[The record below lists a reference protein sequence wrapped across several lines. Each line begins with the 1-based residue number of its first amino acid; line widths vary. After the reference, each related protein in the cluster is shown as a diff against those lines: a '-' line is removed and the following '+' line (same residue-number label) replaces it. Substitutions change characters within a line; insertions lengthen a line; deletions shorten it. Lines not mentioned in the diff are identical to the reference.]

1 MYKNK
6 KTSLRMA
13 ALVTSL
19 ALAGCANLGGGT
31 ISTGTAPTAAT
42 GAAGGA
48 TSVNA
53 NQALERCDAPL
64 GTIAVDD
71 GRGKEW
77 YASFGAATKITT
89 IEPLIRLAVQQSNC
103 FVITSVGNNR
113 TESKLSSIT
122 DKQRNSGEFR
132 AGSKQQKGQRVAA
145 DYYMEPSII
154 IDNDAT
160 GQMVAG
166 VGGLLGSVGALVGG
180 AMQGKASVVTLTM
193 FDIRSGVQL
202 SISEGNATAT
212 NFGAA
217 MGAFGGGAA
226 GGLGGFSRTPEGK
239 ATVAAFMDAY
249 NNMVIS
255 LRNYKAQE
263 VKGGLGRGG
272 QLKVGS

>member
-1 MYKNK
+1 MP
-6 KTSLRMA
+6 KTTSSCVA
-13 ALVTSL
+13 ALATSL
-19 ALAGCANLGGGT
+19 ALAGCASPGGGL

-53 NQALERCDAPL
+53 NSTLERCDAPL
-64 GTIAVDD
+64 GTLAVDD
-71 GRGKEW
+71 GRDKEW

-103 FVITSVGNNR
+103 FVITSIGNNR
-113 TESKLSSIT
+113 TEGKLSSIT

-132 AGSKQQKGQRVAA
+132 AGSRQEKGQRVAA
-145 DYYMEPSII
+145 DFYMQPSIV
-154 IDNDAT
+154 IDNEAT
-160 GQMVAG
+160 GQLAAG
-166 VGGLLGSVGALVGG
+166 VGSLFGSVGALVGG
-180 AMQGKASVVTLTM
+180 AMQSKASVVTLTM

-217 MGAFGGGAA
+217 LGAFGGGAG

-249 NNMVIS
+249 NNMVVS

-272 QLKVGS
+272 RLKVGS

>member
-1 MYKNK
+1 MSNVFLA
-6 KTSLRMA
+6 TA
-13 ALVTSL
+13 AVASTLVLT
-19 ALAGCANLGGGT
+19 GCVTPGGN
-31 ISTGTAPTAAT
+31 ISTGNTATAAT

-48 TSVNA
+48 SSINA
-53 NQALERCDAPL
+53 NASLEKCDAPL
-64 GTIAVDD
+64 GTLAVDD

-77 YASFGAATKITT
+77 FTTFGQATQVTT

-103 FVITSVGNNR
+103 FVITSIGNNR
-113 TESKLSSIT
+113 TEDKISNIT
-122 DKQRNSGEFR
+122 NKQRNSGEFR

-145 DYYMEPSII
+145 DYYLEPAII
-154 IDNDAT
+154 INNESA
-160 GQMVAG
+160 GGLASSLGGLFGGVAG
-166 VGGLLGSVGALVGG
+166 TLAGSL
-180 AMQGKASVVTLTM
+180 QSKQSVVTMTL

-212 NFGAA
+212 NYGAA
-217 MGAFGGGAA
+217 LGAFGGSA
-226 GGLGGFSRTPEGK
+226 GGSLSGFSRTPEGK

-272 QLKVGS
+272 QLKVGR

>member
-1 MYKNK
+1 MSK
-6 KTSLRMA
+6 KTTLRLA
-13 ALVTSL
+13 AIASAL
-19 ALAGCANLGGGT
+19 ALGGCVTPGGGT

-53 NQALERCDAPL
+53 NPTLERCDAPL
-64 GTIAVDD
+64 GTLAVDD

-103 FVITSVGNNR
+103 FVITSIGNNR
-113 TESKLSSIT
+113 TESKMSAIT

-154 IDNDAT
+154 IDNDST
-160 GQMVAG
+160 GQLAAG
-166 VGGLLGSVGALVGG
+166 VGGLFGNVGSLIGG
-180 AMQGKASVVTLTM
+180 AMQSKASVVTLSM
-193 FDIRSGVQL
+193 FDIRSGVQI
-202 SISEGNATAT
+202 SISEGNSTAT

-217 MGAFGGGAA
+217 MGAFGGGVG
-226 GGLGGFSRTPEGK
+226 GGLGGFSRSPEGK

-272 QLKVGS
+272 QLKVGK

>member
-1 MYKNK
+1 MSK
-6 KTSLRMA
+6 KTTLRLA
-13 ALVTSL
+13 AIASAL
-19 ALAGCANLGGGT
+19 ALGGCVTPGGGT

-53 NQALERCDAPL
+53 NPTLERCDAPL
-64 GTIAVDD
+64 GTLAVDD

-103 FVITSVGNNR
+103 FVITSIGNNR
-113 TESKLSSIT
+113 TESKMSAIT

-160 GQMVAG
+160 GQLAAG
-166 VGGLLGSVGALVGG
+166 VGGLFGNVGTLIGG
-180 AMQGKASVVTLTM
+180 AMQSKASVVTLSM
-193 FDIRSGVQL
+193 FDIRSGVQI
-202 SISEGNATAT
+202 SISEGNSTAT

-217 MGAFGGGAA
+217 MGAFGGGVG
-226 GGLGGFSRTPEGK
+226 GGLGGFSRSPEGK

-272 QLKVGS
+272 QLKVGK

>member
-1 MYKNK
+1 MSK
-6 KTSLRMA
+6 KTTLRLA
-13 ALVTSL
+13 ALASAL
-19 ALAGCANLGGGT
+19 ALGGCVTPGGGT

-53 NQALERCDAPL
+53 NASLERCDAPL
-64 GTIAVDD
+64 GTLAVDD

-113 TESKLSSIT
+113 LDSRMSAIT

-132 AGSKQQKGQRVAA
+132 AGSNQQKGQRVAA

-154 IDNDAT
+154 IDNSAT
-160 GQMVAG
+160 GQLAAG
-166 VGGLLGSVGALVGG
+166 VGGLFGNVGSLIGG
-180 AMQGKASVVTLTM
+180 AMQSKASVVTLSM
-193 FDIRSGVQL
+193 FDIRSGVQI
-202 SISEGNATAT
+202 SISEGNSTAT

-217 MGAFGGGAA
+217 MGAIGGGAMA
-226 GGLGGFSRTPEGK
+226 GLSGFSRSPEGK

-255 LRNYKAQE
+255 LRNYTAQE

-272 QLKVGS
+272 QLKVGK

>member
-1 MYKNK
+1 MSK
-6 KTSLRMA
+6 KISLRAA
-13 ALVTSL
+13 ALAASMV
-19 ALAGCANLGGGT
+19 LAGCANMGGGS
-31 ISTGTAPTAAT
+31 ISTGTAPAAAT

-53 NQALERCDAPL
+53 NPTLERCDTPL
-64 GTIAVDD
+64 GTLAVDD

-113 TESKLSSIT
+113 TESKLSNIT

-145 DYYMEPSII
+145 DYYMEPAII

-160 GQMVAG
+160 GQLAAG
-166 VGGLLGSVGALVGG
+166 VGGLFGSVGALVGG
-180 AMQGKASVVTLTM
+180 AMASKASVVTLTM

-217 MGAFGGGAA
+217 LGAFGGGAA

-249 NNMVIS
+249 NNMVVS

>member
-1 MYKNK
+1 MSK
-6 KTSLRMA
+6 KTTLRLA
-13 ALVTSL
+13 AIASAL
-19 ALAGCANLGGGT
+19 ALGGCVTPGGGT

-53 NQALERCDAPL
+53 NPTLERCDAPL
-64 GTIAVDD
+64 GTLAVDD
-71 GRGKEW
+71 GRGKDW

-103 FVITSVGNNR
+103 FVITSIGNNR
-113 TESKLSSIT
+113 TESKISAIT

-154 IDNDAT
+154 INNDAT
-160 GQMVAG
+160 GQMAAG
-166 VGGLLGSVGALVGG
+166 VGGMFGRVGALVGG
-180 AMQGKASVVTLTM
+180 AMQSRASVVTLSM
-193 FDIRSGVQL
+193 FDIRSGVQI
-202 SISEGNATAT
+202 SISEGNSTAT

-217 MGAFGGGAA
+217 FGALGGGAA
-226 GGLGGFSRTPEGK
+226 AGMSGFSRTPEGK
-239 ATVAAFMDAY
+239 ATVAAFVDAY
-249 NNMVIS
+249 NSMVVS
-255 LRNYKAQE
+255 LRSYKAQE

-272 QLKVGS
+272 TLKVGQ

>member
-1 MYKNK
+1 MPKNI
-6 KTSLRMA
+6 SLRVA
-13 ALVTSL
+13 ALAASVV
-19 ALAGCANLGGGT
+19 LAGCATAGGGL

-48 TSVNA
+48 ASVNA
-53 NQALERCDAPL
+53 NASLERCDAPL
-64 GTIAVDD
+64 GTLAVDD

-77 YASFGAATKITT
+77 FAGFGAATKVTT

-103 FVITSVGNNR
+103 FVITSIGNNR
-113 TESKLSSIT
+113 TESKLSNIT

-132 AGSKQQKGQRVAA
+132 AGSRQQKGQRVAA
-145 DYYMEPSII
+145 DYYMEPAII
-154 IDNDAT
+154 IDNDST
-160 GQMVAG
+160 GQLAAG
-166 VGGLLGSVGALVGG
+166 VGSLFGGVGALVGG
-180 AMQGKASVVTLTM
+180 AMQSKASVVTLTM
-193 FDIRSGVQL
+193 FDIRSGVQV
-202 SISEGNATAT
+202 SISEGNSTAT

-217 MGAFGGGAA
+217 LGAFGGNTA

-272 QLKVGS
+272 RLKVGS

>member
-1 MYKNK
+1 MSKTH
-6 KTSLRMA
+6 TSLRWA
-13 ALVTSL
+13 ALAGSL
-19 ALAGCANLGGGT
+19 ALAGCVTPGGGT

-53 NQALERCDAPL
+53 NESLERCDAPL
-64 GTIAVDD
+64 GTLAVDD

-77 YASFGAATKITT
+77 YASFGAATKITS

-113 TESKLSSIT
+113 TESRLSAII

-132 AGSKQQKGQRVAA
+132 AGSNQQKGQRVAA
-145 DYYMEPSII
+145 DYFMEPSII
-154 IDNDAT
+154 IDNSAT
-160 GQMVAG
+160 GQLAAG
-166 VGGLLGSVGALVGG
+166 VGGLFGSVGALVGG
-180 AMQGKASVVTLTM
+180 AMQSKASVVTLSM
-193 FDIRSGVQL
+193 FDIRSGVQI
-202 SISEGNATAT
+202 SISEGNATSS

-217 MGAFGGGAA
+217 VGGLGGGNMA
-226 GGLGGFSRTPEGK
+226 GLGGFSRSPEGK

-272 QLKVGS
+272 QLKVGK